1 MRAWLGWD
9 HTALAASSQ
18 SNLNLLFSWM
28 SREPESDDGDE
39 DGQDVD
45 IASTP
50 DPVITTGGHVRELA
64 KIISDPEA
72 VKRLHETRSLQEATL
87 SSDLLVRSDI
97 DDAFKSCDRGIQKLD
112 RRHS

>member
-1 MRAWLGWD
+1 MSLCALGSAGTTPPWL
-9 HTALAASSQ
+9 LAV
-18 SNLNLLFSWM
+18 
-28 SREPESDDGDE
+28 SRTLIYYSRGCPANPNRDDGDE

-97 DDAFKSCDRGIQKLD
+97 DDAVQVVR
-112 RRHS
+112 